1 MFLNVII
8 AGYASSRGC
17 SFDKELGQVVKYIQ
31 NDGVK
36 PDGFTISSLLPLCGD
51 DSGRMGIMGGIV
63 VSCRRSRC

>member
-8 AGYASSRGC
+8 AGYATSRGC

-51 DSGRMGIMGGIV
+51 DSGRWD
-63 VSCRRSRC
+63 